1 MSLHSASRDFTFG
14 IEEEFFLTNPATRHL
29 VARVPKLF
37 VKSCRRRLGEVVTP
51 ELLQSQIEISSPVF
65 EDGTQARTE
74 MLRLRRGLA
83 DVASAMGYRVLAA
96 GTHPLAV
103 WHEQVHTDKPR
114 YAQLRD
120 DFQIV
125 AQRNLLC
132 GLHVHVGIPAGVDRV
147 ALMNRLLPWL
157 PAFLALS
164 TSSPFWDRHKTGL
177 LSYRQ
182 AAYDEWP
189 RSGVPDFFRDEAEY
203 DAFAQLL
210 IRAGAI
216 RDASFLW
223 WSIRPSQRCPT
234 LELRIPDCCTRLDDA
249 VAIATL
255 FRCLVRAYVRRPE
268 LGHSRS
274 SFTRRLIDE
283 NCWRAKR
290 AGINADFIDE
300 ATGSAVPFAALLGDL
315 RELVADD
322 ARELAAEGT
331 LEQLDTIMSA
341 GTSAHR
347 QLRIYRGQRA
357 SGATHLDALRS
368 VVDWLLDVT
377 VSGPLERAAGGAR
390 TSYPAPHPASPR
402 VTD

>member
-1 MSLHSASRDFTFG
+1 MALRSSSREFTFG

-37 VKSCRRRLGEVVTP
+37 VRSCRRRLGEVISP

-65 EDGTQARTE
+65 EDCAQARRE
-74 MLRLRRGLA
+74 MMRLRRGLA
-83 DVASAMGYRVLAA
+83 DVASAMGYGLLAA
-96 GTHPLAV
+96 GTHPLSV

-132 GLHVHVGIPAGVDRV
+132 GLHVHVGIPEGIDRV
-147 ALMNRLLPWL
+147 ILMNRLLPWL

-189 RSGVPDFFRDEAEY
+189 RSGVPDFFHDEAEY
-203 DAFAQLL
+203 DAFARLL
-210 IRAGAI
+210 IKAGAI

-234 LELRIPDCCTRLDDA
+234 LELRVPDCCTRLDDA
-249 VAIATL
+249 LAIATL

-268 LGHSRS
+268 LGHERS

-300 ATGSAVPFAALLGDL
+300 ATGTAVPFATLLAEL
-315 RELVADD
+315 RELVAED
-322 ARELAAEGT
+322 ARELAAEEA
-331 LEQLDTIMSA
+331 LDQLDTIMSS

-347 QLRIYRGQRA
+347 QLRIYRERRA
-357 SGATHLDALRS
+357 AGSGHIDALRS
-368 VVDWLLDVT
+368 VVDWLLDTT
-377 VSGPLERAAGGAR
+377 VSDPLERAAGGALL
-390 TSYPAPHPASPR
+390 SYPAPRVASPR
-402 VTD
+402 ATD

>member
-1 MSLHSASRDFTFG
+1 MPTTTSRDFTFG

-29 VARVPKLF
+29 VTRVPKLF
-37 VKSCRRRLGEVVTP
+37 VKSCRRRLGEVVGP

-65 EDGTQARTE
+65 ESCAQARAE
-74 MLRLRRGLA
+74 MLRLRRGIS
-83 DVASAMGYRVLAA
+83 DVASAMGFRLLAA

-114 YAQLRD
+114 YARLRD

-132 GLHVHVGIPAGVDRV
+132 GLHVHVGIPEGVDRV
-147 ALMNRLLPWL
+147 ILMNRLMPWL

-164 TSSPFWDRHKTGL
+164 TSSPFWDRQNTGL

-189 RSGVPDFFRDEAEY
+189 RSGVPDFFHDESEY
-203 DAFAQLL
+203 NAFAQLL

-234 LELRIPDCCTRLDDA
+234 LELRVPDCCTRLDDA

-268 LGHSRS
+268 LGHGRT

-290 AGINADFIDE
+290 AGLDAEFIDE
-300 ATGSAVPFAALLGDL
+300 RSGTVTPFSRLLVEL
-315 RELVADD
+315 RALVADD
-322 ARELAAEGT
+322 ARDLGAEDT
-331 LEQLDTIMSA
+331 LEHLDTIMAS

-347 QLRIYRGQRA
+347 QLQIYGDERA
-357 SGATHLDALRS
+357 AGAGHLEALHS
-368 VVDWLLDVT
+368 VVDWLLDAT
-377 VSGPLERAAGGAR
+377 VSGQVARAAGV
-390 TSYPAPHPASPR
+390 PASPAHPP
-402 VTD
+402 VSESPPAMGG